1 MRNAKW
7 NLHFSLNG
15 VYSDQNTHHSW
26 DAESCWWGRSW
37 ASETTD
43 KGCFQLQCHN
53 IRLGGSFI
61 LKLYKGKGEEL
72 GRGNYRDIKLTDQV
86 IKLHEQV
93 LDSYICEMVN
103 INEMQLDFGPGRGNT
118 GAIFVVRQL
127 QEKYI
132 ADNKLRY
139 FAFADSQ
146 KAFDHVSRKVLW
158 WALKEPLGC
167 GMGCA
172 CHSSHVMQCPESYT
186 GQ

>member
-15 VYSDQNTHHSW
+15 VYSDQNTHHSS

-118 GAIFVVRQL
+118 GTIFVVRQL